1 MATLSKLVLPVKT
14 GDTITMK
21 EYNLPSG
28 GSGGSSSPEEIG
40 IGYGIC
46 STAYATS
53 AKTATLEDYELTT
66 NGIVAIRFTNAVNAS
81 ATLSINGEDAKPIFY
96 RGIAIVN
103 GIIKAGDTATLIYDG
118 TNYNVLGTDN
128 PWRAE
133 VRITSDP
140 NEVIRVQNETYNIN
154 DTVSIDSEGHGV
166 YICKAPGTY
175 VFSTSET

>member
-1 MATLSKLVLPVKT
+1 MATLSKLVIPVKT

-28 GSGGSSSPEEIG
+28 GSGGPSSPEQIG

-46 STAYATS
+46 STAYATT
-53 AKTATLEDYELTT
+53 AKTAALEDYELTT
-66 NGIVAIRFTNAVNAS
+66 NGIVAIRFANAVNAG
-81 ATLSINGEDAKPIFY
+81 ATLSINSEDAKPIYY
-96 RGIAIVN
+96 RGIPIVN

-118 TNYNVLGTDN
+118 TNYDVLGTDN

-133 VRITSDP
+133 VRISSDP
-140 NEVIRVQNETYNIN
+140 NEIIHVHNSTYNIN
-154 DTVSIDSEGHGV
+154 DTVLIDSEGHGI

-175 VFSTSET
+175 VFSTSEI